1 MFIKS
6 FYRFFGVL
14 LFLLMPSIALAQNHP
29 LNQANTAWML
39 ISTALVLSMTPVG
52 LGLFYGGMV
61 RSKNILNTIGMSFA
75 SLAIVSLLWI
85 IIGYS
90 LAFGPDI
97 DGLIGSLKYIFLNN
111 ITINSVT
118 QTIPTYLYCTFEL
131 SFAAVTLAL
140 ISGSVIE
147 RIKFSSWIIF
157 GSLWILLVYA
167 PIAHWVWG
175 GGFLQK
181 MGVLD
186 FAGGLVVEANSGV
199 SALVLALIVGKRK
212 DFKKTIMPPSS
223 IALSIIGAGF
233 LWVGWFGFNAGSAI
247 ASNNLASYVFLTT
260 NIAASAGALSW
271 MFAEWMS
278 HKHPT
283 MLGAASGAVAGLVGI
298 TPACGYVS
306 VVSSLL
312 IGIIAGIISWIGV
325 SYVKYKFSYDDSLDV
340 FGVHGLNGIF
350 GILAVGLLATKSVS
364 PKNGLLLGNF
374 HTFFIEFLAI
384 IIIIAYSALGT
395 FLLAKLT
402 SILTHGLRVS
412 EEDEQKGL
420 DIATHT
426 EQGFDI

>member
-1 MFIKS
+1 MFFKK
-6 FYRFFGVL
+6 
-14 LFLLMPSIALAQNHP
+14 LFLFLSLFFFLPGIAFAQNSSI
-29 LNQANTAWML
+29 NQANTAWML

-61 RSKNILNTIGMSFA
+61 RSKNILNTIGMSFVA
-75 SLAIVSLLWI
+75 LAISSIMWVGF
-85 IIGYS
+85 GYS
-90 LAFGPDI
+90 LAFGPDVYGI
-97 DGLIGSLKYIFLNN
+97 IGSLKYFFLDH
-111 ITINSVT
+111 ITLNSITNTV
-118 QTIPTYLYCTFEL
+118 PTYLYCAFEL
-131 SFAAVTLAL
+131 SFAAVTVAL

-147 RIKFSSWIIF
+147 RIKFSSWVIF
-157 GSLWILLVYA
+157 SALWVLFIYA

-199 SALVLALIVGKRK
+199 SALVLALVVGKRK

-247 ASNNLASYVFLTT
+247 ASNSLAAYVFLST
-260 NIAASAGALSW
+260 NLAASAGALSW
-271 MFAEWMS
+271 MLAEWIT

-283 MLGAASGAVAGLVGI
+283 MLGAASGAIAGLVGI
-298 TPACGYVS
+298 TPACGFVD
-306 VVSSLL
+306 VISSII
-312 IGIIAGIISWIGV
+312 IGTLAGVISWIGV
-325 SYVKYKFSYDDSLDV
+325 SYLKYKFSYDDSLDV

-350 GILAVGLLATKSVS
+350 GVLAVGFLATSS
-364 PKNGLLLGNF
+364 IGNKNGLFYGNYKTLLVQL
-374 HTFFIEFLAI
+374 LAI
-384 IIIIAYSALGT
+384 VVVLFYSATGT
-395 FLLAKLT
+395 F
-402 SILTHGLRVS
+402 ILSKVTAFFTHGLRIN